1 MQKYQCLTFGKY
13 RGGGLMK
20 KGLFVFVFIMT
31 LVFSAC
37 STPGSAL
44 AYPEPILAKE
54 SSVFIGTGL
63 KYASARESAIE
74 RAAAGGYTRIVAE
87 IIEQEGVL
95 GMIQVTLVMI
105 R

>member
-1 MQKYQCLTFGKY
+1 M
-13 RGGGLMK
+13 
-20 KGLFVFVFIMT
+20 LFVFAVIIAMSF
-31 LVFSAC
+31 LAC

-44 AYPEPILAKE
+44 AYPQPILASE

-74 RAAAGGYTRIVAE
+74 KAAAGGYTRIVAE

-95 GMIQVTLVMI
+95 GMIQVTLVMLK
-105 R
+105 